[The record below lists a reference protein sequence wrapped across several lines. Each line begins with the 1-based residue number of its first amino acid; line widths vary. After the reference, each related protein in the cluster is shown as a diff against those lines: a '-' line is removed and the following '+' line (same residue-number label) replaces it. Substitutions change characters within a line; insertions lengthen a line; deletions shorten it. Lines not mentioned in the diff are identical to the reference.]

1 MYANIDNDLG
11 IEAIKYWFKKDPE
24 AVLSRIAKEFIIEG
38 LNLVLETNTFFLRWE
53 TLPTSKRRG
62 YGSEGRPTYVSL
74 VMAYLELKLHQETEK
89 NMAQK
94 NYISKNW

>member
-38 LNLVLETNTFFLRWE
+38 LNLVLETNTFFFDGKHYLQV
-53 TLPTSKRRG
+53 RG
-62 YGSEGRPTYVSL
+62 VAMGQKV
-74 VMAYLELKLHQETEK
+74 ALHMCLWSWPIW
-89 NMAQK
+89 N
-94 NYISKNW
+94 